1 MRALIQRVNQASVVV
16 DEDTVGE
23 IGNGLLVLL
32 GVEKEDTREIA
43 TRLVNR
49 VLTYRVFPDEKKH
62 MNRSLLDVGG
72 ALLVVS
78 QFTLV
83 ADTKKGTRPSFSTA
97 ADPQLAQGLYDDFV
111 DLAKEQCE
119 TRTGIFGADMH
130 VSLTNDGPVTF
141 LLES

>member
-1 MRALIQRVNQASVVV
+1 MRALIQRVSQASVAV
-16 DEDTVGE
+16 DDDTVGE
-23 IGNGLLVLL
+23 IGKGLLVLL

-43 TRLVNR
+43 VRLVNR

-62 MNRSLLDVGG
+62 MNRSLLDTGG
-72 ALLVVS
+72 ALLLVS
-78 QFTLV
+78 QFALV
-83 ADTKKGTRPSFSTA
+83 ADTKKGTRPSFSA
-97 ADPQLAQGLYDDFV
+97 AAAPQLAKTLYDNSV

-119 TRTGIFGADMH
+119 TQTGIFGADMQ

>member
-1 MRALIQRVNQASVVV
+1 MRALIQRVSQASVAV
-16 DEDTVGE
+16 DDDTVGE
-23 IGNGLLVLL
+23 IGKGLLVLL

-43 TRLVNR
+43 VRLVNR

-62 MNRSLLDVGG
+62 MNRSLLDTGG
-72 ALLVVS
+72 ALLLVS
-78 QFTLV
+78 QFALV
-83 ADTKKGTRPSFSTA
+83 ADTKKGTRPSFSA
-97 ADPQLAQGLYDDFV
+97 AAAPQLAKTLYDNFV

-119 TRTGIFGADMH
+119 TQTGIFGADMQ